1 MLFKETPMFKKILLI
16 LLFAPMIAGAWEP
29 IKPINVVI
37 GYGPGTGNEITFRA
51 IANAIAK
58 KNPDVKFTFD
68 YKPGADG
75 VVALNNFLTT
85 PADGYTILIPSQMSI
100 YVTNDLWQADV
111 KKFNYNSFTDI
122 MTIGK
127 SPLALVAKANSK
139 TNTPEEFVKRISTTQ
154 NPVNVAVGSGAHRMA
169 YEYIMYNTNGN
180 KKQVQFIQFQGPAQT
195 VLGVASDADIEFG
208 ILPSAVARPLAEAG
222 KIKFIGLTGTRKL
235 AQLPQVPLLK
245 DQVPGINI
253 YGGWSLLL
261 PPNAPGDIVNW
272 YQKIF
277 SDAIR
282 SAEYKE
288 YSESNFVFYVEQ
300 ELTPQGIKQHAEE
313 LRKTFAP
320 VILHVSKE

>member
-1 MLFKETPMFKKILLI
+1 MFKKFLLV
-16 LLFAPMIAGAWEP
+16 LLFVPMVASAWEP
-29 IKPINVVI
+29 TKPINVVI
-37 GYGPGTGNEITFRA
+37 GYGAGTGNELTFRA

-58 KNPDVKFTFD
+58 KNPDVKFVFEN
-68 YKPGADG
+68 KPGADG
-75 VVALNNFLTT
+75 VIALNNFLTT

-111 KKFNYNSFTDI
+111 KKFNYNSFTDV

-127 SPLALVAKANSK
+127 SPLALVAKADSK

-154 NPVNVAVGSGAHRMA
+154 NPINIAVGSGAHRMA
-169 YEYIMYNTNGN
+169 YEYMMYNANGN

-195 VLGVASDADIEFG
+195 VVGVASDAGIEFG

-245 DQVPGINI
+245 GVNI

-261 PPNAPGDIVNW
+261 PPNAPKDIVDW
-272 YQKIF
+272 YQRVF
-277 SDAIR
+277 TDAIR
-282 SAEYKE
+282 STEYKE
-288 YSESNFVFYVEQ
+288 YADSNFVFYVDQ
-300 ELTPQGIKQHAEE
+300 ELTPQGIRHHAEE

-320 VILHVSKE
+320 IISRISKE